1 MHAELLELRPKRV
14 LCPYCGQWHEWKSK
28 YSLIDF
34 DSWDLCYNMI
44 CDTQDQKYSFTTDRC
59 EFYYEDGCLY
69 YEGSQPCNNSSIRPG
84 GKIPISSIQESE
96 IKPIVTFEIAFTAAS
111 NVGRREC
118 EGCNFI
124 KDCNICK
131 LGDEGDHKNIRLTM
145 GFEFEESEYEK
156 ITGIKLS
163 EERGSKEQQE
173 EQTHRE
179 QTLPESE
186 DQSSKKEQGIS
197 EEFQNMTQQKSKE
210 VSVMEK
216 VSLKKQLL
224 ERSPKENI
232 EKLKQLAERY
242 KPALKW
248 ALPVASIYA
257 AYKIL
262 NAQTASFNVSNVEEI
277 GRENMGFELP
287 FLKDK
292 KALKEL
298 VSFGKV
304 LAVSY
309 GATKLFSSAFS
320 FITDPDSKDEVS
332 VEEIENSMNGLEKA
346 SKKLDWLRPKAED
359 MFPVAISVIIVY
371 LTVNPSKNSY
381 VDKVKGKFHSLAEDW
396 TIKLSLFVDLA
407 KAFVHDKFGIDLSS
421 EEEQKKFKMFALLAV
436 IGGILL
442 FLYGKKI
449 LGSKDSTEEG
459 EESEGEKE
467 KDINPK
473 MQVFMKQLLG
483 ILKKMIPT
491 VFATITSVLVS
502 KKLLEMDAVEE
513 CSEGEPT
520 GSTDNGSEP
529 ISEDGSQQPAE
540 VSEE

>member
-1 MHAELLELRPKRV
+1 M
-14 LCPYCGQWHEWKSK
+14 Y
-28 YSLIDF
+28 
-34 DSWDLCYNMI
+34 YNMI
-44 CDTQDQKYSFTTDRC
+44 CDTQRKKYFFNARSC
-59 EFYYEDGCLY
+59 NFYFDDGFLY
-69 YEGSQPCNNSSIRPG
+69 YEGLQLCNPSSIKPEG
-84 GKIPISSIQESE
+84 GIPISSIQESKL
-96 IKPIVTFEIAFTAAS
+96 KPIVTFEVAFTT
-111 NVGRREC
+111 NNVVGREKC
-118 EGCNFI
+118 ENCSFV

-131 LGDEGDHKNIRLTM
+131 LGDLGDHRNIRITM

-156 ITGIKLS
+156 ITGINHLS
-163 EERGSKEQQE
+163 EERRLQELEQALESKQSSLQE
-173 EQTHRE
+173 REAEITRRE
-179 QTLPESE
+179 QTLLERE
-186 DQSSKKEQGIS
+186 TQVNGKEQEIS
-197 EEFQNMTQQKSKE
+197 RQLQNMTQQKSKE

-224 ERSPKENI
+224 EHSPKENI

-242 KPALKW
+242 KPVLKW

-262 NAQTASFNVSNVEEI
+262 NAQTANFNVNNVEELS
-277 GRENMGFELP
+277 RENMGFELP

-298 VSFGKV
+298 LSFGKV

-371 LTVNPSKNSY
+371 LTMNPSKNNY
-381 VDKVKGKFHSLAEDW
+381 VDRIKAKFHSFAEDW
-396 TIKLSLFVDLA
+396 SIRLSLFADLA

-449 LGSKDSTEEG
+449 LGSKASTEEG

-467 KDINPK
+467 KDVNPK
-473 MQVFMKQLLG
+473 MQVFMKQLLD

-513 CSEGEPT
+513 YSEGEPT
-520 GSTDNGSEP
+520 ENANNGSEP
-529 ISEDGSQQPAE
+529 ISEENSQQPAE